1 MLRLTNIDAIVWTK
15 SAYEG
20 KDLIN
25 NFMETNPIRT
35 EERTGRNSRTVWE
48 IAIQPYPEAHFATF
62 PEELPR
68 RCIKAGTSE
77 KGCCPKC
84 GASWERILEKKPG
97 TMNIRVR
104 DAKKGILDSKAGFGQ
119 TASESEINNYGPEEL
134 GTAKTL
140 GWQPTCS
147 CNESETVPCV
157 VLDPFAGSG
166 TTGAVARLMGRS
178 SILIELNPEYVKLIR
193 ARCETNH
200 VALEAFEEVA

>member
-1 MLRLTNIDAIVWTK
+1 MLRLTNIDAIEWLDALVD
-15 SAYEG
+15 S
-20 KDLIN
+20 
-25 NFMETNPIRT
+25 
-35 EERTGRNSRTVWE
+35 E
-48 IAIQPYPEAHFATF
+48 IALLKYKQQDDEIPEQFRKRYVKEQLEQIDACSYVHD
-62 PEELPR
+62 PEECPECLKAR
-68 RCIKAGTSE
+68 IKE
-77 KGCCPKC
+77 
-84 GASWERILEKKPG
+84 LEG
-97 TMNIRVR
+97 VR